1 MTVTFARYT
10 SVCFNWLRNR
20 GTDKKI
26 TLYQRFVSIGYELN
40 KATFGTDVLS
50 GSRYKR
56 QQSYQVEKHTKF
68 PSFYIESMTQFLK
81 RGGGEWEGNGLPIPK
96 KKRTHGEYFLR
107 FCQKNSQVKKAFE
120 ILPTQLKC
128 ILLF

>member
-81 RGGGEWEGNGLPIPK
+81 RGGGGKVRGMVCRFPRK
-96 KKRTHGEYFLR
+96 KELTANI
-107 FCQKNSQVKKAFE
+107 FCGSARKTAK
-120 ILPTQLKC
+120 
-128 ILLF
+128 